1 MIELREV
8 EKEID
13 KAYKEKRIKEKKE
26 AVKAMKR
33 NPNFFLQ
40 LHQKVL
46 RNKQWNSSLGER

>member
-8 EKEID
+8 EKAID

-26 AVKAMKR
+26 TVKAMKR
-33 NPNFFLQ
+33 NQKFFLQ

-46 RNKQWNSSLGER
+46 RNKQ